1 MIKEI
6 FDSDSADAILTIPIP
21 SNPKQDKMIW
31 LPNLKGN
38 FSVKSVHKVAYHN
51 VNNNDQAQSHWKKLW
66 KAKLPERLKM
76 LLWRIGANAM
86 PNKVNLQRRIQHT
99 NTSCSLCNSNEE
111 TNIHLFFLCPFAK
124 ALWTTVGWGLRI
136 DSSSLS
142 SNEDI
147 VKLITNPPHAPIP
160 TEQRWTITLNM
171 ALIIDEI
178 WKSRNHLIFQ
188 GGLANVNK
196 AMSNVRIKFLE
207 ASKVFSPSIHPSLEP
222 PILIWSPPPQGWIKI
237 NVVAAMSNSKSAL
250 AVIARNH

>member
-21 SNPKQDKMIW
+21 SNPRQDKMIW

-76 LLWRIGANAM
+76 LLWRIDANAM

-124 ALWTTVGWGLRI
+124 ALWTTVG
-136 DSSSLS
+136 
-142 SNEDI
+142 
-147 VKLITNPPHAPIP
+147 
-160 TEQRWTITLNM
+160 
-171 ALIIDEI
+171 
-178 WKSRNHLIFQ
+178 
-188 GGLANVNK
+188 
-196 AMSNVRIKFLE
+196 
-207 ASKVFSPSIHPSLEP
+207 
-222 PILIWSPPPQGWIKI
+222 
-237 NVVAAMSNSKSAL
+237 
-250 AVIARNH
+250 